1 MTEKELQALL
11 QEQTKDVITG
21 LASKVKSFV
30 DCKVTV
36 AKNELKDQITKEL
49 SGVEGLADNL
59 EKLQKLADAFVK
71 VFDENSDGTIS
82 ADEIIAKIS
91 AIQANIDKVASD
103 LANYKGEVKSL
114 FDGVNKAI
122 GELKDRVGAL
132 ELAVAK
138 NSDEIASIKADLSTK
153 YYTEEQIKV
162 ALTINKEEIL
172 KEVDGILECVV
183 ADSNSDGAVE

>member
-162 ALTINKEEIL
+162 ALTINKDEIL

>member
-153 YYTEEQIKV
+153 YYTEEQIKT